1 MPVKFSVGLKPL
13 KTVPHLKTDYAL
25 QVQEQRCKQ
34 NISISAGSTVL
45 FSHWKMILL
54 RPVTHRVNAIP
65 MTKKL

>member
-34 NISISAGSTVL
+34 NISISTGA
-45 FSHWKMILL
+45 LL
-54 RPVTHRVNAIP
+54 TLEDDPFETCN
-65 MTKKL
+65 T